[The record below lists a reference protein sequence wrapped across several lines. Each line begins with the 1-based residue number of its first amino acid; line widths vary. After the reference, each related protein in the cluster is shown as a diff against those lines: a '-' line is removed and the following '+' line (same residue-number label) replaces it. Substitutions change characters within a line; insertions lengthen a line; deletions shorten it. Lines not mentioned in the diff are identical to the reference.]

1 MNVSN
6 EHLLLTGG
14 PIMASGAPVALAI
27 GVGYVL
33 GRSHKLRWAV
43 LLGTAA
49 ATGRLGGLSTQAIER
64 GTQMLR
70 SSPELAKLTES
81 ATGLLQAGRSA
92 AISSMASRAESMTE
106 TLGAKTDQLG
116 SAGEKVAED
125 SKLREGAKR
134 RDKSSGDVEDT
145 DEDNDYDEEELP
157 DEEDEEYEEDDEDA
171 DTAEEREPEP
181 SARGGRQGR
190 GSVVRK
196 TGSRR

>member
-157 DEEDEEYEEDDEDA
+157 DEEYEEDDEDA